1 VKITELAAIC
11 AAQLQGDSC
20 LDIQAAAEIMR
31 AKAGDVTLLVDK
43 RYLAYLTTTKAS
55 ACIINMDFDLNLIPA
70 DLTVLRCHD
79 PELSFIKAVQILHP
93 EPQIKPGIAAQAVIS
108 PTAQIA
114 ATATIG
120 PYAIIGDD
128 SIIGEYSII
137 FAGAYIGNQVKIGS
151 HCRVYPYAVLYDRC
165 ILGEQV
171 IIHSGAVIGAD
182 GFGYKYRQQEH
193 IKVPQVGSVQL
204 GDRVEVGANT
214 CIDRGTLGAT
224 NIGQGSKIDNL
235 VQIGH
240 NNQVGKNVIICGH
253 TGVSGSCDI
262 GDAAI
267 LAGAVGIADHVNIGT
282 QAVIMARAGVISD
295 IPANTQV
302 SGFPAKERKIAWKE
316 QAALSKLPEL
326 IKQVRQLASQLNQL
340 KKK

>member
-1 VKITELAAIC
+1 MKITELAAIC
-11 AAQLQGDSC
+11 AAQLQGDNC

-31 AKAGDVTLLVDK
+31 AEAGEVTLLVDK

-55 ACIINMDFDLNLIPA
+55 ACIIGMDFDLSLIPA
-70 DLTVLRCHD
+70 NLTILRCQD
-79 PELSFIKAVQILHP
+79 PELSFIKAVQALHP
-93 EPQIKPGIAAQAVIS
+93 EPSIKPGIAAQAVVAPS
-108 PTAQIA
+108 AQIA

-120 PYAIIGDD
+120 PYAVIGED
-128 SIIGEYSII
+128 SVIGEYSII
-137 FAGAYIGNQVKIGS
+137 FAGVYIGNQVKIGAN
-151 HCRVYPYAVLYDRC
+151 CRIYPYAVIYDRC
-165 ILGEQV
+165 TLGEQV

-182 GFGYKYRQQEH
+182 GFGYKYRQQQH
-193 IKVPQVGSVQL
+193 IKVPQVGSVHL
-204 GDRVEVGANT
+204 EDLVEVGANT
-214 CIDRGTLGAT
+214 CVDRGTLGT
-224 NIGQGSKIDNL
+224 TRIGRGSKIDNL

-253 TGVSGSCDI
+253 TGVSGSCNI

-267 LAGAVGIADHVNIGT
+267 LAGGVGIADHVNIGT

-295 IPANTQV
+295 IPDNTQV
-302 SGFPAKERKIAWKE
+302 SGFPAKERKLAWKE

-326 IKQVRQLASQLNQL
+326 IKRVRQLASQLD